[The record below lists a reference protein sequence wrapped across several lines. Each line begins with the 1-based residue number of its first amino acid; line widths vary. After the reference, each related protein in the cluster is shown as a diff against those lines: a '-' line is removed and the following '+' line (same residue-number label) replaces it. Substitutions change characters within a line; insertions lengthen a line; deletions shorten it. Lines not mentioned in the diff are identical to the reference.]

1 MAKTYRDLC
10 IAARD
15 GDHAAIRAL
24 LRRHGWPQLADE
36 VRRGKPIP
44 PRVKRQIDAV
54 VAPFDTE
61 WEADLV
67 RIDQQSPRP
76 RPRPRNTVFED

>member
-10 IAARD
+10 VAARD

-24 LRRHGWPQLADE
+24 MRWHGWPQLADE

-44 PRVKRQIDAV
+44 PRVKRQVGALVSHIG
-54 VAPFDTE
+54 TE
-61 WEADLV
+61 WEADLS
-67 RIDQQSPRP
+67 RIQPPRRPMSPRP
-76 RPRPRNTVFED
+76 IIED